1 MPLMTTGQPNFE
13 VDNDRSAIGFWMT
26 VKGAAPV
33 QPIRVFVTYEA
44 LAQIEP
50 SQPRDVFAAMNIFE
64 QNRALIEGTASEKFD
79 RLGVEEERH
88 EGQPVLRV
96 DTDDLSE

>member
-64 QNRALIEGTASEKFD
+64 QIA
-79 RLGVEEERH
+79 H
-88 EGQPVLRV
+88 
-96 DTDDLSE
+96 

>member
-1 MPLMTTGQPNFE
+1 M
-13 VDNDRSAIGFWMT
+13 
-26 VKGAAPV
+26 
-33 QPIRVFVTYEA
+33 TYEA

-88 EGQPVLRV
+88 AEQPVLTV
-96 DTDDLSE
+96 DSDDLNE

>member
-26 VKGAAPV
+26 VEDAVPV
-33 QPIRVFVTYEA
+33 RPIRVFVTYEA

-79 RLGVEEERH
+79 RLGVGDERYD
-88 EGQPVLRV
+88 GQPILGSIW
-96 DTDDLSE
+96 TT